1 MGRWGIVCSSCGCRM
16 SYPLGM
22 VIPTMDG
29 RPGRLTVCRVRR
41 FGRKGSGSLSR
52 NRSSAKAAGAKF
64 NRLIVDGLR
73 EALQDPNIQ
82 VAPSWGSVDKGD
94 VVNFRIGGQDIVIE
108 TKDVTT
114 LSLPEGVGEAKVEA
128 KNAGALAGFF
138 VHKRKGTTDPMK
150 QWVSCTLAELVALA
164 TKIPV
169 HDRD

>member
-1 MGRWGIVCSSCGCRM
+1 MGRWGIVCSSCGCQL
-16 SYPLGM
+16 SYPLCM
-22 VIPTMDG
+22 VIPLTG
-29 RPGRLTVCRVRR
+29 PQPGRLMVCRLRR

-73 EALQDPNIQ
+73 EALQNPNIQ

-94 VVNFRIGGQDIVIE
+94 VVNFRIDNHDIVIE
-108 TKDVTT
+108 TKDVAT
-114 LSLPEGVGEAKVEA
+114 LSLPEGVREAKVEA

-138 VHKRKGTTDPMK
+138 VHKRRGTTNPME